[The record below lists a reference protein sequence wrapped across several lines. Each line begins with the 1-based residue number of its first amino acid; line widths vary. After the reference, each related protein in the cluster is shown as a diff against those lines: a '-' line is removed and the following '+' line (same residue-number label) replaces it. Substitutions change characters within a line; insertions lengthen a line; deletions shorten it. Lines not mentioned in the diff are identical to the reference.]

1 MIFPAYSIPSGAD
14 LTESSTPAEMVME
27 KRRSTRVVRAFPIT
41 VIGVDALQEPF
52 MENTNTV
59 MVSCH
64 GCKYQST
71 HYVPRGSVIELEIAA
86 TRRGA
91 RPRRV
96 TGKVI
101 WVQRPR
107 NAKDVLHVGLDFE
120 VPGNVWDIPAPPRDW
135 FPVPGEA
142 EFSPPETDETLAPW
156 PEAQPLENE
165 QPINDGGATAEWDES
180 EILSACKPA
189 DVDVIEPD
197 TTTEVETE
205 AAGTVEIASSDLPAN
220 GDIRAMVER
229 TVKTAVE
236 RLAKSLME
244 EARSER
250 IAIAAQ
256 LDAKVQQAVEA
267 AITRLPS
274 LQLKKSKRRN

>member
-1 MIFPAYSIPSGAD
+1 M
-14 LTESSTPAEMVME
+14 TESSTPAEMVIE

-52 MENTNTV
+52 MEHTSTV

-71 HYVPRGSVIELEIAA
+71 HYVPRGSAIELQIAP

-91 RPRRV
+91 PPRRV
-96 TGKVI
+96 AAKVI

-120 VPGNVWDIPAPPRDW
+120 VPGNVWDIPAPPHDW
-135 FPVPGEA
+135 FPVPGETEVSEA
-142 EFSPPETDETLAPW
+142 ETDQTFAPW
-156 PEAQPLENE
+156 GDTQSLENE
-165 QPINDGGATAEWDES
+165 QPIDNEVATAEWDES
-180 EILSACKPA
+180 EILSTCKTD
-189 DVDVIEPD
+189 DVDVIERE
-197 TTTEVETE
+197 TTTEAETE
-205 AAGTVEIASSDLPAN
+205 AEGTLQIASSDVPVT

-229 TVKTAVE
+229 TVKVAVA
-236 RLAKSLME
+236 RLAKSMME

-274 LQLKKSKRRN
+274 LQLKKSKKRN

>member
-1 MIFPAYSIPSGAD
+1 
-14 LTESSTPAEMVME
+14 MVIE

-41 VIGVDALQEPF
+41 VIGIDALQEPF
-52 MENTNTV
+52 TEKTSTV

-64 GCKYQST
+64 GCKYQSK
-71 HYVPRGSVIELEIAA
+71 HYVPRGSIIELEIAA
-86 TRRGA
+86 TRGGA

-96 TGKVI
+96 AAKVI

-120 VPGNVWDIPAPPRDW
+120 VAGNVWDIPAPPRDW

-142 EFSPPETDETLAPW
+142 EFSPRETDETLAPW
-156 PEAQPLENE
+156 PDAQSLENE
-165 QPINDGGATAEWDES
+165 QPINNGGATAEWDES

-189 DVDVIEPD
+189 DVIEPD
-197 TTTEVETE
+197 TTTEVDTE
-205 AAGTVEIASSDLPAN
+205 ATGTVQIASSDLPMN
-220 GDIRAMVER
+220 GDIREIVES
-229 TVKTAVE
+229 TVKAAVE

-244 EARSER
+244 EARNER

-274 LQLKKSKRRN
+274 LQLKKSKKRN

>member
-1 MIFPAYSIPSGAD
+1 MIFPAYSIPSEAD
-14 LTESSTPAEMVME
+14 LTDSSTPAEMVME
-27 KRRSTRVVRAFPIT
+27 KRRSTRVVRAYPIT

-52 MENTNTV
+52 TENTSTV

-71 HYVPRGSVIELEIAA
+71 HYVPRGSIIELEIAA

-91 RPRRV
+91 PPRRV
-96 TGKVI
+96 TAKVI

-120 VPGNVWDIPAPPRDW
+120 VAGNVWDIPAPPHDW

-142 EFSPPETDETLAPW
+142 EFSEPETDDAFAPW
-156 PEAQPLENE
+156 PDGRSLENE
-165 QPINDGGATAEWDES
+165 GAANNGGVTAEWDES
-180 EILSACKPA
+180 EILSASKTS
-189 DVDVIEPD
+189 DVIEDD

-205 AAGTVEIASSDLPAN
+205 AAGAVHIASRGPHVN
-220 GDIRAMVER
+220 GDIREMVER
-229 TVKTAVE
+229 TVKAAVE

-274 LQLKKSKRRN
+274 LQLKKSKKRN

>member
-1 MIFPAYSIPSGAD
+1 
-14 LTESSTPAEMVME
+14 MVTE
-27 KRRSTRVVRAFPIT
+27 KRRSTRVVRAFPVT

-52 MENTNTV
+52 TENTSTV

-64 GCKYQST
+64 GCKYQSK
-71 HYVPRGSVIELEIAA
+71 HYVPRGSLIELEIAA

-91 RPRRV
+91 RQRRV
-96 TGKVI
+96 AGKVI

-120 VPGNVWDIPAPPRDW
+120 VAGNVWDIPAPPRDW

-142 EFSPPETDETLAPW
+142 EFSPPETDETLAHW
-156 PEAQPLENE
+156 PDAQSLENE
-165 QPINDGGATAEWDES
+165 QPIDNGAATAEWDES
-180 EILSACKPA
+180 EILSACKTA
-189 DVDVIEPD
+189 DALEPYA
-197 TTTEVETE
+197 TTEVETE
-205 AAGTVEIASSDLPAN
+205 ATGAVQIASSDLPVN
-220 GDIRAMVER
+220 GDIREIVER
-229 TVKTAVE
+229 TVKAAVE

>member
-1 MIFPAYSIPSGAD
+1 
-14 LTESSTPAEMVME
+14 MVIE

-52 MENTNTV
+52 TENTSTV

-64 GCKYQST
+64 GCKYQSK

-86 TRRGA
+86 TRRGSA
-91 RPRRV
+91 PRRV
-96 TGKVI
+96 AAKVI

-120 VPGNVWDIPAPPRDW
+120 VAGNVWDIPAPPRDW

-142 EFSPPETDETLAPW
+142 EFSKLEAAETLAPW
-156 PEAQPLENE
+156 PDTQSIENE
-165 QPINDGGATAEWDES
+165 QPVNDERATAEWDES
-180 EILSACKPA
+180 EILSACKTA
-189 DVDVIEPD
+189 DVIESN
-197 TTTEVETE
+197 TITEGETE
-205 AAGTVEIASSDLPAN
+205 AAGTVKVASSDPPLN
-220 GDIRAMVER
+220 GDIREMVER
-229 TVKTAVE
+229 TVKAAVE
-236 RLAKSLME
+236 RLAKSMME

-274 LQLKKSKRRN
+274 LQLKKAKRRN

>member
-1 MIFPAYSIPSGAD
+1 M
-14 LTESSTPAEMVME
+14 TESSTPAEMVIE

-52 MENTNTV
+52 TEHTSTV

-64 GCKYQST
+64 GCKYQSK
-71 HYVPRGSVIELEIAA
+71 HYVPRGSVIELEIAP
-86 TRRGA
+86 TRRGSP
-91 RPRRV
+91 PRRV
-96 TGKVI
+96 AAKVI

-120 VPGNVWDIPAPPRDW
+120 VAGNVWDIPSPPRDW

-142 EFSPPETDETLAPW
+142 EFSPPETDETSAPW
-156 PEAQPLENE
+156 TDGQSLEDE
-165 QPINDGGATAEWDES
+165 QPTNNGSATAEWDES
-180 EILSACKPA
+180 EILSACKT
-189 DVDVIEPD
+189 VDAIERD
-197 TTTEVETE
+197 TITEGETE
-205 AAGTVEIASSDLPAN
+205 AAGTVQIASSNPPVN
-220 GDIRAMVER
+220 GDVREMVER
-229 TVKTAVE
+229 TVKAAVE
-236 RLAKSLME
+236 RLAKSMAD

>member
-1 MIFPAYSIPSGAD
+1 
-14 LTESSTPAEMVME
+14 MVIE

-52 MENTNTV
+52 TENTNTV

-64 GCKYQST
+64 GCKYQSK

-86 TRRGA
+86 TRRGSA
-91 RPRRV
+91 PRRV
-96 TGKVI
+96 AAKVI

-120 VPGNVWDIPAPPRDW
+120 VAGNVWDIPAPPRDW
-135 FPVPGEA
+135 FPVPGET
-142 EFSPPETDETLAPW
+142 EFSKLETAEPLAPW
-156 PEAQPLENE
+156 PDAQSLENE

-180 EILSACKPA
+180 EILSACKTTDA
-189 DVDVIEPD
+189 IEPD
-197 TTTEVETE
+197 TIAEIETDTT
-205 AAGTVEIASSDLPAN
+205 GTVQIASSDVPVN
-220 GDIRAMVER
+220 GDVREMIER
-229 TVKTAVE
+229 SVKAAVE

-274 LQLKKSKRRN
+274 LQLKKAKRRN

>member
-1 MIFPAYSIPSGAD
+1 
-14 LTESSTPAEMVME
+14 LTESPRPAEIAIE

-41 VIGVDALQEPF
+41 VFGVDALQEPF

-91 RPRRV
+91 PPRRV
-96 TGKVI
+96 TAKVI
-101 WVQRPR
+101 WVQKPR
-107 NAKDVLHVGLDFE
+107 NAKDLLHVGLDFE
-120 VPGNVWDIPAPPRDW
+120 VAGNVWDIPSPPRDW
-135 FPVPGEA
+135 FPVPGQKQL
-142 EFSPPETDETLAPW
+142 STPETDESSAPC
-156 PEAQPLENE
+156 PDTQALQ
-165 QPINDGGATAEWDES
+165 NDQSIDDGVATAEWDES
-180 EILSACKPA
+180 EILSACETA
-189 DVDVIEPD
+189 DAIESE
-197 TTTEVETE
+197 TTTEHETE
-205 AAGTVEIASSDLPAN
+205 AVGTVEFASSDLPVN
-220 GDIRAMVER
+220 GEICEIVER
-229 TVKTAVE
+229 TVKAAVA
-236 RLAKSLME
+236 RLAKSMVE
-244 EARSER
+244 EARNER

-274 LQLKKSKRRN
+274 IQLKKSKRRN

>member
-1 MIFPAYSIPSGAD
+1 M
-14 LTESSTPAEMVME
+14 TVE

-41 VIGVDALQEPF
+41 VIGVDALQEAF
-52 MENTNTV
+52 MEHTNTV

-71 HYVPRGSVIELEIAA
+71 HYVPRGSAIELQIAP
-86 TRRGA
+86 TRKGVP
-91 RPRRV
+91 PRRV
-96 TGKVI
+96 VAKVI

-120 VPGNVWDIPAPPRDW
+120 VPGNVWDIPAPPHDW

-142 EFSPPETDETLAPW
+142 EFSKPETDETLAPW
-156 PEAQPLENE
+156 PDAESFENE

-180 EILSACKPA
+180 EILSACKAA
-189 DVDVIEPD
+189 DVDVLERE

-205 AAGTVEIASSDLPAN
+205 AAGNVQIAFSDPPLN

-229 TVKTAVE
+229 TVKAAVE

-274 LQLKKSKRRN
+274 LQLKKSKRRS

>member
-1 MIFPAYSIPSGAD
+1 M
-14 LTESSTPAEMVME
+14 TESSTPAEMVIE
-27 KRRSTRVVRAFPIT
+27 KRRSTRMVRAFPIT
-41 VIGVDALQEPF
+41 VMGVDALQDPF
-52 MENTNTV
+52 TENTSTV

-71 HYVPRGSVIELEIAA
+71 HYVPRGSMIELEIAA

-91 RPRRV
+91 QPRRV
-96 TGKVI
+96 AGKVI

-120 VPGNVWDIPAPPRDW
+120 IPGNVWDIPAPPRDW

-142 EFSPPETDETLAPW
+142 EFSPPETGETSPPW
-156 PEAQPLENE
+156 PGAQPLENE
-165 QPINDGGATAEWDES
+165 QPINDAGATAEWDES
-180 EILSACKPA
+180 EIFSAFKTA
-189 DVDVIEPD
+189 DVSEPY

-205 AAGTVEIASSDLPAN
+205 AAATVQIASGSAPVN
-220 GDIRAMVER
+220 GDIREIVEW
-229 TVKTAVE
+229 TVRAAVE
-236 RLAKSLME
+236 RLAKSLKE
-244 EARSER
+244 EARGER

-274 LQLKKSKRRN
+274 LQLKKSKKRN

>member
-1 MIFPAYSIPSGAD
+1 
-14 LTESSTPAEMVME
+14 MVTE

-52 MENTNTV
+52 MEHTNTV

-71 HYVPRGSVIELEIAA
+71 HYVPRGSAIELQIAPV
-86 TRRGA
+86 RGGA
-91 RPRRV
+91 PPRRV
-96 TGKVI
+96 AAKVI

-107 NAKDVLHVGLDFE
+107 NARDVLHVGLDFE
-120 VPGNVWDIPAPPRDW
+120 VPGNVWDIPAPPHDW
-135 FPVPGEA
+135 FPVPGET
-142 EFSPPETDETLAPW
+142 ELSKLQSDETSASW
-156 PEAQPLENE
+156 PHEQSLEDGQPVSNG
-165 QPINDGGATAEWDES
+165 DATAEWDES
-180 EILSACKPA
+180 EILSACQT
-189 DVDVIEPD
+189 VDVIEPD
-197 TTTEVETE
+197 TTTEVETDT
-205 AAGTVEIASSDLPAN
+205 AATVQIASSDFPVN
-220 GDIRAMVER
+220 GDIREIVER
-229 TVKTAVE
+229 TVKAAVE

>member
-1 MIFPAYSIPSGAD
+1 
-14 LTESSTPAEMVME
+14 LTESSTPAEMVIE

-41 VIGVDALQEPF
+41 VIGIDALQEPF
-52 MENTNTV
+52 TENTNTV

-71 HYVPRGSVIELEIAA
+71 HYVPRGSIIELEIAA
-86 TRRGA
+86 TRREA

-120 VPGNVWDIPAPPRDW
+120 VAGNVWDIPAPPHDW

-156 PEAQPLENE
+156 PDAQPLEDV
-165 QPINDGGATAEWDES
+165 QPVNDGYATAEWDES
-180 EILSACKPA
+180 EILSACKTA
-189 DVDVIEPD
+189 DVDVIEVG
-197 TTTEVETE
+197 TTTEVEAE
-205 AAGTVEIASSDLPAN
+205 AADTVQIASGGAPLN
-220 GDIRAMVER
+220 GDIHQIIER
-229 TVKTAVE
+229 TVKAAVD
-236 RLAKSLME
+236 RLAKTLME

-274 LQLKKSKRRN
+274 LQLKKSKRRNYE